1 MTWQID
7 CPETSLSNYRHTLRN
22 YPDERRAHILGGRSL
37 KSLKLTFAL
46 FPITHPQ
53 FVSFSRDSTYAFFP
67 LNYALFLIDSQVRL
81 PSSPDIHYS
90 LLASLKSVFT
100 CWLPAFS
107 LAKTCQTPTELS
119 SRDHEVVWLLMA
131 FTPFYVVLYFHPIT
145 LVFYS
150 LYISKRTKTLHLRKF
165 HSEKRKLSQILFL

>member
-1 MTWQID
+1 MKWSIG
-7 CPETSLSNYRHTLRN
+7 CLETSLRNYRHTLRN
-22 YPDERRAHILGGRSL
+22 YPDQRRSHIRGGRSL
-37 KSLKLTFAL
+37 KSLKYTFAL

-53 FVSFSRDSTYAFFP
+53 LVLSSWDSTYTFLP
-67 LNYALFLIDSQVRL
+67 LNCALFLIDSQVLL
-81 PSSPDIHYS
+81 PSFPDIHYS
-90 LLASLKSVFT
+90 LLATLKSVFT
-100 CWLPAFS
+100 CWLPSFS

-150 LYISKRTKTLHLRKF
+150 LYIS
-165 HSEKRKLSQILFL
+165 